1 MLNGPARGVSP
12 VFVAVP
18 GYRLAAGGVPPWAG
32 GGYGLPRPYI
42 DALHRAGLQPVILP
56 AVAAADVDGL
66 LAPFAGLVLAGG
78 GDIGPAG
85 YGAEPHPS
93 VYGVDGD
100 RDGLEL
106 DVARVAVAARL
117 PVLAICRGLQVVN
130 VACGGTLWQH
140 LPDVEGVDVHGDPTA
155 HRSTRHD
162 VDVRPGSRLAVA
174 VGADRVQGC
183 VSHHHQ
189 GVAKVGAG
197 LEPVAWSADGL
208 VEALEPADGAGW
220 LVAVQWHPEVTAG
233 DDPVQQRLFDAFAE
247 QAGARRPA
255 S

>member
-1 MLNGPARGVSP
+1 MTSP

-56 AVAAADVDGL
+56 AVAAADADPDGI
-66 LAPFAGLVLAGG
+66 LAPFAGLLLAGG
-78 GDIGPAG
+78 GDIEPAR
-85 YGAEPHPS
+85 YGAVPHPS
-93 VYGVDGD
+93 EYGIDGE
-100 RDGLEL
+100 RDDLEL
-106 DVARVAVAARL
+106 DLARAALATRV

-140 LPDVEGVDVHGDPTA
+140 LPEVEGVDVHGDPTA
-155 HRSTRHD
+155 LRSTRHD
-162 VDVRPGSRLAVA
+162 VDVRPASRLAEA
-174 VGADRVQGC
+174 VGRDRVLGC

-197 LEPVAWSADGL
+197 LEPAAWAGDGL
-208 VEALEPADGAGW
+208 VEALEPADGDGW

-247 QAGARRPA
+247 QARRRAGRPA